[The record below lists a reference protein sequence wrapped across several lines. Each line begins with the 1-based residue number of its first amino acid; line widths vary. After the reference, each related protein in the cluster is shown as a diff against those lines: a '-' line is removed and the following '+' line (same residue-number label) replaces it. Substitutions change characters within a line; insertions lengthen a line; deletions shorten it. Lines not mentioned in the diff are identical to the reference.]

1 MVLSAVYA
9 YPPLPPPSSSDA
21 AHIEASN
28 IVKDVEDYVSRM
40 LKAALPGNYL
50 VEFFPW
56 MMKLPL
62 WFPGAGWKRQGY
74 EWFKKDTE
82 MFLNLVDDTRA
93 ALVCLCPVL
102 SWWTSALML
111 SIF

>member
-21 AHIEASN
+21 VHTEASN
-28 IVKDVEDYVSRM
+28 LVRDADDYVSRM

-56 MMKLPL
+56 MMKLPM
-62 WFPGAGWKRQGY
+62 WFPGMGWKRQGY
-74 EWFKKDTE
+74 EWFKKDTR
-82 MFLNLVDDTRA
+82 MFSKLVDETQA
-93 ALVCLCPVL
+93 ALVCLHPVF
-102 SWWTSALML
+102 SWLTSALTL